1 MPKVFIPSI
10 PYRIRRDGAGKP
22 LRDHDTGEVL
32 KDPAVD
38 VTIASAYG
46 EIQNEPVFGGHGV
59 PPAAMAAN
67 INQVKRALRDF
78 NPSEDSIIAVG
89 DPVAVALCCAV
100 AVREFGGFSILR
112 WAGNTRQY
120 VKMDFKI

>member
-1 MPKVFIPSI
+1 MPKVYVPSI
-10 PYRIRRDGAGKP
+10 PYRLRRDAAGKP
-22 LRDHDTGEVL
+22 LRDPESGEVL

-38 VTIASAYG
+38 ITIASAFG
-46 EIQNEPVFGGHGV
+46 DIQNDTVFSGHGV

-78 NPSEDSIIAVG
+78 DPAEDSIIAVG

-100 AVREFGGFSILR
+100 ATREFGGFSILR
-112 WAGNTRQY
+112 WAGNTKRY
-120 VKMDFKI
+120 VKMDFKL